1 MDALLPA
8 RDLDRPMSVPA
19 DTEALLRRSYDAFNR
34 RDVDAVLATMHSD
47 VDWPNMLEDT
57 RAVGHDAVRAY
68 WLAQFEA
75 IDPHVEP
82 MSFRDEDGA
91 IAVEVH
97 QVVRDKSTGAVLA
110 DQTVFHVYELRDG
123 LVTAMDVRNADGT
136 VTSAS
141 RSGA

>member
-1 MDALLPA
+1 
-8 RDLDRPMSVPA
+8 MSVPA
-19 DTEALLRRSYDAFNR
+19 DAEALLRRSYEAFNR
-34 RDVDAVLATMHSD
+34 RDVDAVLATMHRD
-47 VDWPNMLEDT
+47 VDWPNMLEGT

-68 WLAQFEA
+68 WLAQFDV

-82 MSFRDEDGA
+82 VSFRHENGA

-97 QVVRDKSTGAVLA
+97 QVVRDKRTGAVLA

-123 LVTAMDVRNADGT
+123 LVAAMDVRDADGT

-141 RSGA
+141 RAGA